1 MDDDTSFT
9 DDPRV
14 PLITLT
20 EVREAVVL
28 LLHLSEQDT
37 EEGHRAGQLA
47 SDLALRLPE
56 PA

>member
-1 MDDDTSFT
+1 MDDDTSYA

-14 PLITLT
+14 PLITFT
-20 EVREAVVL
+20 ETREAIAL
-28 LLHLSEQDT
+28 LRHLSEQDT

-47 SDLALRLPE
+47 SDLARRLPE